1 MKPSKIFVRL
11 CNRKKAGAFVS
22 FLSQDKWVEVVRNAP
37 LVSIDLIVQNE
48 NHQVLLGWRTNRPAQ
63 QTWFVPGGV
72 VRKGETLDFAF
83 QRILRD
89 ELAVGWQNL
98 CLSRQALF
106 YGLYEHH
113 YEDNFLGASDFGT
126 HYIVLAHKL
135 SLQHLQSRGRGLS
148 ALPTVQHR
156 KYAWMDIPELLV
168 CPDVHANVK
177 AYFRNEV

>member
-1 MKPSKIFVRL
+1 MKPSKTFARRY
-11 CNRKKAGAFVS
+11 NPKKKVAFVS

-37 LVSIDLIVQNE
+37 LVSIDLVVQNE
-48 NHQVLLGWRTNRPAQ
+48 RDQVLLGWRTNRPAQ

-72 VRKGETLDFAF
+72 VRKGETLDVAF
-83 QRILRD
+83 ERILTA
-89 ELAVGWQNL
+89 ELAVVQQNNSP
-98 CLSRQALF
+98 SRQALF

-135 SLQHLQSRGRGLS
+135 SLRHLQPLGRGLD

-156 KYAWMDIPELLV
+156 KYAWMNIPELLA
-168 CPDVHANVK
+168 CPDVHVNVK
-177 AYFRNEV
+177 AYFSGGA